1 MAPSQ
6 ASSAASARAITPPP
20 VHRNVPALI
29 AVAIGALVGSI
40 LRTVATEVWGTNTGV
55 MVCNIV
61 GCLVLGALTP
71 VMASTSHWR
80 RLVCTGLLG
89 TLTTYSSLVVLTLD
103 KSAGWGYLLGTL
115 VGGLSAAVVGLVAGF
130 EIVRARAI
138 HEDKRN
144 EVNRGA
150 EDSADSADSADS
162 TGEGR

>member
-6 ASSAASARAITPPP
+6 ASSAASARAVTPAP

-61 GCLVLGALTP
+61 GCLALGALTP

-115 VGGLSAAVVGLVAGF
+115 VGGLSAAVVGLVVGF

-138 HEDKRN
+138 REDKRRAGN
-144 EVNRGA
+144 QSRPGSES
-150 EDSADSADSADS
+150 SADSADRA
-162 TGEGR
+162 GEGR